1 MKTVQTRTNASLYS
15 WDVRCHD
22 SRRAGPGGISAD
34 RRRAVAALAEALS
47 AERGGASGAVWAVR
61 LKPGR
66 HPEYCYDGLIA
77 KGFCDPTSGAVTV
90 EAPTPAYA

>member
-1 MKTVQTRTNASLYS
+1 MKTGTNANLYS

-22 SRRAGPGGISAD
+22 ARRAGPGGISAD

-61 LKPGR
+61 LKLGR
-66 HPEYCYDGLIA
+66 HPEYSYDGLIA
-77 KGFCDPTSGAVTV
+77 KGFWDPASGAVTV
-90 EAPTPAYA
+90 EAPRSTTHA